1 MTPVFLNMRHLTQPL
16 SGMQRFA
23 EELTGALDER
33 LAREPGALGGRRVV
47 GLAPPGA
54 LRRPAWRAIEIRELP
69 GPSGHLWEQW
79 SLWRASRDG
88 ALISLAGS
96 GPLAHPRH
104 LLVLHD
110 ANVFANPAFY
120 SRFYRLWHGLLRP
133 RLARRARGLAT
144 ISHFSQAELARWC
157 GVDPARFTIISDS
170 AEHVLSLAPDETI
183 LDRHGL
189 ERGRYALCVGNQS
202 PNKNIALAVEAFR
215 RARPPGARLAV
226 AGGAVAQLAS
236 ADIGEAEWLVRLGRV
251 TDEELRALYENA
263 ALFLFPSV
271 YEGFGVPPLE
281 AMALGCPVAA
291 ARRSA
296 MPEVLGD
303 AALYFEG
310 DDADDCAAR
319 IHDVFALAPAARQTL
334 VEMGRDRAAM
344 FSWRR
349 GADTLI
355 EAITALG

>member
-1 MTPVFLNMRHLTQPL
+1 MRHLTQPL

-23 EELTGALDER
+23 EELTSALDER
-33 LAREPGALGGRRVV
+33 LTADPGALGGRPVV

-54 LRRPAWRAIEIRELP
+54 LRRPAWRAIEVRELP
-69 GPSGHLWEQW
+69 GPSGHAWEQW
-79 SLWRASRDG
+79 SLWRASRGG
-88 ALISLAGS
+88 ALVSLAGS

-104 LLVLHD
+104 LLALHD

-120 SRFYRLWHGLLRP
+120 SRFYRLWHGMLRP
-133 RLARRARGLAT
+133 RLARRARALVT
-144 ISHFSQAELARWC
+144 ISHFSKTELARWC

-170 AEHVLSLAPDETI
+170 AEHVLSLTPDKAVLE
-183 LDRHGL
+183 RNGL

-215 RARPPGARLAV
+215 RARPQGARLAV

-251 TDEELRALYENA
+251 TDEELRALYEDA

-303 AALYFEG
+303 AALYFDG
-310 DDADDCAAR
+310 DDPDDCAASVR
-319 IHDVFALAPAARQTL
+319 QVFALEPAAREAM
-334 VEMGRDRAAM
+334 VEAGRARAGA

-349 GADTLI
+349 GADTLVG
-355 EAITALG
+355 AIDALASS